1 MIQNR
6 CYTIVQP
13 IRTAPPLTRHLITKD
28 RDQFTRVSILHAT
41 PLYPFYF
48 FFFLVGFLFPIPTP
62 KKIFKRFEERKRV
75 PVSRDYH
82 FLYISSS
89 SALHTTTAEEEVQ
102 YQHKHFKKQI
112 VDLAEDSP
120 FVSLGDNVRPPSFG
134 LGTPFPT
141 PNRALLHNEKGIGYL
156 QSFGRVKSKITRKL
170 NEARDQAHRRSLYPM
185 SRTGGWSL
193 STCNRPISAR
203 RLTQLF

>member
-13 IRTAPPLTRHLITKD
+13 IRTAPPLTQHLITKD
-28 RDQFTRVSILHAT
+28 RNQFTRVSILHAT

-48 FFFLVGFLFPIPTP
+48 FFFFGRFPVPHPHIQENFQEVRR
-62 KKIFKRFEERKRV
+62 KKKSARLARLSF
-75 PVSRDYH
+75 SLH
-82 FLYISSS
+82 FLS

-112 VDLAEDSP
+112 VDLAEDLP
-120 FVSLGDNVRPPSFG
+120 FVSLGDNVRPPSFR

-141 PNRALLHNEKGIGYL
+141 PHPQPG
-156 QSFGRVKSKITRKL
+156 
-170 NEARDQAHRRSLYPM
+170 
-185 SRTGGWSL
+185 
-193 STCNRPISAR
+193 SAS
-203 RLTQLF
+203 